1 MIKKLPHSARMTILI
16 VICLG
21 IVFAA
26 ILSTG
31 KSPAEV
37 ISKLF
42 TTSFSSPVGMT
53 DTLKRLTPLL
63 IAGSAVFVAL
73 RCGLFNIGVE
83 GQITMGG
90 ITAIAIALKVP
101 GIGGSILGVLGGMI
115 AGALWAFPAGWIKA
129 YKSGHEVISTIML
142 NQIAIQLTAWLVAGP
157 LMDKS
162 AGFPTTASMT
172 NESLLP
178 TFGNGPLVFSIST
191 LIAGGIVG
199 LVAYWSKRTVS
210 GYEFSAVGANPTA
223 AAFSGVNAKRTT
235 LTAMTMS
242 GALGGIAG
250 ALQAVAFEGRF
261 FEGFSAGYGYDSLG
275 VALLA
280 GANPVGIFF
289 SGALFA
295 VLGQGAASAQID
307 GIPKG
312 LSIVILA
319 LIVAVVAAVR
329 YSKKVAENA

>member
-1 MIKKLPHSARMTILI
+1 MIKRLPHSARMAILI
-16 VICLG
+16 SICLA
-21 IVFAA
+21 IVSVA
-26 ILSTG
+26 IISTG
-31 KSPAEV
+31 KSPGDV
-37 ISKLF
+37 LIKLF
-42 TTSFSSPVGMT
+42 TTSFSSPAAMT

-83 GQITMGG
+83 GQITVGG
-90 ITAIAIALKVP
+90 VAAIAVALKVP
-101 GIGGSILGVLGGMI
+101 GFGGALLGIVAGMI

-162 AGFPTTASMT
+162 AGFPTTASLSPDSM
-172 NESLLP
+172 LP
-178 TFGNGPLVFSIST
+178 TFGQQPLMFSVST
-191 LIAGGIVG
+191 LIAGIIVG
-199 LVAYWSKRTVS
+199 TVAYWSKRTVS

-223 AAFSGVNAKRTT
+223 AAFAGVDSRRTT
-235 LTAMTMS
+235 LVAMTTS
-242 GALGGIAG
+242 GALGGVAG
-250 ALQAVAFEGRF
+250 ALQAVAYEGRF

-275 VALLA
+275 VALLS
-280 GANPVGIFF
+280 GANPIGIFA

-295 VLGQGAASAQID
+295 VLGHGASSAQVD

-319 LIVAVVAAVR
+319 LIVAVVAAIR
-329 YSKKVAENA
+329 YSKKVSVNA